1 MKSPKKQKW
10 FHKLLRRRLFFCL
23 LILLQ
28 IAAILYFLISRSLTS
43 NILNRS
49 MQIVSLIVALRI
61 ISRRDKEAYK
71 LTWVFFIL
79 IFPLFGGITYLLFR
93 CETRSKK
100 LLKMMKKAEKQA
112 KDACFP
118 DLSVYVKALE
128 TAENQARQI
137 EYLEK
142 YMGYPIYEHTN
153 VTYLSPGEAYFEH
166 LLSDLE
172 QAKRYIF
179 IESFIIQDGEMWGNM
194 LEILKR
200 KAKSGVDVRIIYD
213 DMGCFLRLP
222 RHFVKDMEALGIH
235 SVTFNQFVPIF
246 TALQNYRDHRKI
258 IAIDGRIAYTG
269 GINIS
274 DEYINKTHP
283 LGHWKDSGV
292 RLEGEAA
299 WSLTLIFLE
308 MWILTGHKEE
318 DLSGYYPWHETD
330 CDVRCEDSYVQPFAD
345 APFDDENVSEHVYMQ
360 IINKAKRY
368 LYIMTPYLI
377 IDNSMVSALCTAAKS
392 GVDIRIMTPFR
403 WDKRTVHF
411 MTRSYYRELIRAGI
425 RIYEYTP
432 GFIHSKTFV
441 SDDEVA
447 TVGSANMD
455 FRSLYLQFECGVFL
469 CRGSAVMDLR
479 DDFLATASLSKEI
492 RAEDCKSNAFVRF
505 FQDLFRLIAPL
516 M

>member
-1 MKSPKKQKW
+1 MRFRKKQKW
-10 FHKLLRRRLFFCL
+10 YQKLLRRRLFFCL

-28 IAAILYFLISRSLTS
+28 ILTLLYFIISRSLTS
-43 NILNRS
+43 NILNAVL
-49 MQIVSLIVALRI
+49 QITSLVVALHI

-79 IFPLFGGITYLLFR
+79 IFPIFGGLMYLFFR
-93 CETRSKK
+93 CQTRSKF
-100 LLKMMKKAEKQA
+100 LLKTMKNAQTQVKS
-112 KDACFP
+112 ACIP
-118 DLSVYVKALE
+118 NLSAYTKALE
-128 TAENQARQI
+128 TTGEHARQI

-142 YMGYPIYEHTN
+142 YAGYPIYENTL
-153 VTYLSPGEAYFEH
+153 TEYLSPGEKFLEKV
-166 LLSDLE
+166 LKDLE
-172 QAKRYIF
+172 KAEKYIF
-179 IESFIIQDGEMWGNM
+179 IESFIIQDGEMWESI

-200 KAKSGVDVRIIYD
+200 KVANGVDVRIIYD

-222 RHFVKDMEALGIH
+222 KHFVKDMEKLGIRC
-235 SVTFNQFVPIF
+235 VTFNQFVPIF

-258 IAIDGRIAYTG
+258 IVIDGKIAYTG
-269 GINIS
+269 GLNIA
-274 DEYINKTHP
+274 DEYINKIQP
-283 LGHWKDSGV
+283 FGHWKDSGI

-308 MWILTGHKEE
+308 MWIFSGHKEPE
-318 DLSGYYPWHETD
+318 LETYYPYHD
-330 CDVRCEDSYVQPFAD
+330 LPCPIVNQNGFVQPFAD
-345 APFDDENVSEHVYMQ
+345 APFDDENISEHVYMQ
-360 IINKAKRY
+360 IINKAKNY
-368 LYIMTPYLI
+368 VYIMTPYLI

-411 MTRSYYRELIRAGI
+411 MTRSYYRELIKAGI

-455 FRSLYLQFECGVFL
+455 FRSLYLQFECGTWL
-469 CRGSAVMDLR
+469 YQTQAVTELR
-479 DDFLATASLSKEI
+479 DDFLQTIPLCKEI
-492 RAEDCKSNAFVRF
+492 RAEDCKANAFVRF
-505 FQDLFRLIAPL
+505 FQDLLRLIAPL